1 MGLNSENKTVFNV
14 QNPGEKTVVAADIV
28 RLQDKSRQT
37 ILTDSPEQ
45 FIELYAVSANVSHYA
60 GNCPPMVL
68 ATTQEVKLW
77 DPEEPSAYKEPS
89 AILKLAAHPR
99 LKRVLAANRQNMR
112 ASEAT
117 DFLKSL
123 RNNIDE
129 NGSNVLMKSRD
140 FKVSRKHT
148 ITEKRDESGQFN
160 IMVAAEGKIED
171 NWTPPAS
178 VKFTVP
184 VYEHIPLCVTLEL
197 DFYVVIKE
205 PEDKEKGC
213 FEAFFKFESLNLE
226 EDLLAAR
233 RAVLTEWLTTVRTD
247 GSSLQ
252 KVIDPAHFI
261 WGSLEI
267 KHKNDMAELVQN
279 RFDGVSLVR

>member
-1 MGLNSENKTVFNV
+1 MALDSGNKTVFNV

-45 FIELYAVSANVSHYA
+45 FIELYDGEVRFGGDV
-60 GNCPPMVL
+60 PPMVL

-77 DPEEPSAYKEPS
+77 EPEEPSAYKEPS

-171 NWTPPAS
+171 NWTPPES

-197 DFYVVIKE
+197 DFSVVIKE

-233 RAVLTEWLTTVRTD
+233 RAVLTEWLTKVRAD
-247 GSSLQ
+247 GSSLK
-252 KVIDPAHFI
+252 KVIDPSHFI

>member
-1 MGLNSENKTVFNV
+1 MAHNSENQTVFNV
-14 QNPGEKTVVAADIV
+14 QNPGEMTVVSAEIV
-28 RLQDKSRQT
+28 RLQDKSRQ
-37 ILTDSPEQ
+37 IIVTDSPEQ
-45 FIELYAVSANVSHYA
+45 FIELYHGVATF
-60 GNCPPMVL
+60 GKGIPPLAL

-77 DPEEPSAYKEPS
+77 DSEDPSAYKEPG

-99 LKRVLAANRQNMR
+99 LKRVLNANGRNLR

-129 NGSNVLMKSRD
+129 AGGIVLMKSRD

-148 ITEKRDESGQFN
+148 IAEKRDENGQFN
-160 IMVAAEGKIED
+160 IMVSAEGKIED

-184 VYEHIPLCVTLEL
+184 VFEHIPLTVTLEL
-197 DFYVVIKE
+197 DFAVVIKE

-233 RAVLTEWLTTVRTD
+233 RAVLTEWLTKVRME

>member
-1 MGLNSENKTVFNV
+1 M
-14 QNPGEKTVVAADIV
+14 
-28 RLQDKSRQT
+28 QDKSRQ
-37 ILTDSPEQ
+37 IIITDSPEQ
-45 FIELYAVSANVSHYA
+45 FIELYEGDVKFGGDV
-60 GNCPPMVL
+60 PPLAL

-77 DPEEPSAYKEPS
+77 QSEEANAYKEPL
-89 AILKLAAHPR
+89 AVLKLAAHPR
-99 LKRVLAANRQNMR
+99 LKRVLNANGRNLR
-112 ASEAT
+112 ASDAT
-117 DFLKSL
+117 DLLKSL

-129 NGSNVLMKSRD
+129 EGSIVLMKSRD

-148 ITEKRDESGQFN
+148 IAEKRDENGQFN
-160 IMVAAEGKIED
+160 IMVSAEGKIED

-184 VYEHIPLCVTLEL
+184 VFEHIPLTVTLEL
-197 DFYVVIKE
+197 DFAVVIKE

-233 RAVLTEWLTTVRTD
+233 RAVLTEWLTKVRTE

-252 KVIDPAHFI
+252 KVIDPSHFI

>member
-1 MGLNSENKTVFNV
+1 MGLNSENKTVFNI

-45 FIELYAVSANVSHYA
+45 FIELYDGELRFGSDV
-60 GNCPPMVL
+60 PPMVL

-77 DPEEPSAYKEPS
+77 ESEEPNAYKEPS

-129 NGSNVLMKSRD
+129 NGSIVLMKSRD

-197 DFYVVIKE
+197 DFSVVIKE

-233 RAVLTEWLTTVRTD
+233 RAVLTEWLTKVRKD

>member
-1 MGLNSENKTVFNV
+1 MALDSGNKTVFNV

-45 FIELYAVSANVSHYA
+45 FIELYDGEVRFGSDV
-60 GNCPPMVL
+60 PPMVL
-68 ATTQEVKLW
+68 ATTHEVKLW

-89 AILKLAAHPR
+89 AVLKLAAHPR

-112 ASEAT
+112 ASDAT

-171 NWTPPAS
+171 NWTPPES

-197 DFYVVIKE
+197 DFSVVIKE
-205 PEDKEKGC
+205 PEDKGC

-233 RAVLTEWLTTVRTD
+233 RAVLTEWLTKVRAD
-247 GSSLQ
+247 GSSLK
-252 KVIDPAHFI
+252 KVIDPSHFI

>member
-1 MGLNSENKTVFNV
+1 MQDNFR
-14 QNPGEKTVVAADIV
+14 QIIV
-28 RLQDKSRQT
+28 
-37 ILTDSPEQ
+37 TDSPEQ
-45 FIELYAVSANVSHYA
+45 FIELYAVSANISRHA
-60 GNCPPMVL
+60 GDCPPMVL

-77 DPEEPSAYKEPS
+77 ESEEPSAYKEPS
-89 AILKLAAHPR
+89 AVLKLAAHPR

-123 RNNIDE
+123 RNNIDDA
-129 NGSNVLMKSRD
+129 GKVVLMKSRD
-140 FKVSRKHT
+140 FKVSRKHI

-184 VYEHIPLCVTLEL
+184 IFEHIPLTVTFES
-197 DFYVVIKE
+197 DFAVVIKE

-233 RAVLTEWLTTVRTD
+233 RAVLTEWLTKVRAD
-247 GSSLQ
+247 GSSLK

>member
-1 MGLNSENKTVFNV
+1 MALDSGNKTVFNV

-28 RLQDKSRQT
+28 RLRDKSRQT
-37 ILTDSPEQ
+37 IVTDSPEQ
-45 FIELYAVSANVSHYA
+45 FIELYDGEVRFGSDV
-60 GNCPPMVL
+60 PPMVL
-68 ATTQEVKLW
+68 ATTHEVKLW

-89 AILKLAAHPR
+89 AVLKLAAHPR

-112 ASEAT
+112 ASDAT

-171 NWTPPAS
+171 NWTPPES

-197 DFYVVIKE
+197 DFSVVIKE
-205 PEDKEKGC
+205 PEDKGC

-233 RAVLTEWLTTVRTD
+233 RAVLTEWLTKVRAD
-247 GSSLQ
+247 GSSLK
-252 KVIDPAHFI
+252 KVIDPSHFI

>member
-1 MGLNSENKTVFNV
+1 MAHNSENQMVFNV
-14 QNPGEKTVVAADIV
+14 QNPGERTVVAAEIV
-28 RLQDKSRQT
+28 RLQDKSRQ
-37 ILTDSPEQ
+37 IIVTDSPEQ
-45 FIELYAVSANVSHYA
+45 FIELYATSANVAHYA
-60 GNCPPMVL
+60 GNLPPIAL
-68 ATTQEVKLW
+68 ATTQDVKLW
-77 DPEEPSAYKEPS
+77 DSEEPSVYKEPL
-89 AILKLAAHPR
+89 AVLKLAVHPR
-99 LKRVLAANRQNMR
+99 LKRVLNANGKNLR

-129 NGSNVLMKSRD
+129 AGGIVLMKSRD

-148 ITEKRDESGQFN
+148 IAEKRDENGQFN
-160 IMVAAEGKIED
+160 IMVSAEGKIED

-184 VYEHIPLCVTLEL
+184 VFEHIPLTVTLEL
-197 DFYVVIKE
+197 DFSVVIKE

-233 RAVLTEWLTTVRTD
+233 RAVLTEWLTKVRTE

>member
-1 MGLNSENKTVFNV
+1 MAHNSENQTVFNV
-14 QNPGEKTVVAADIV
+14 QNPGEKTVVAAEIV
-28 RLQDKSRQT
+28 RLKDKSRQIIT
-37 ILTDSPEQ
+37 TDSPEQ
-45 FIELYAVSANVSHYA
+45 FIELYEGGVKF
-60 GNCPPMVL
+60 GGDTPPRAL

-77 DPEEPSAYKEPS
+77 YSEEPSAYKEPA

-184 VYEHIPLCVTLEL
+184 VYEHVPLCVTLEL
-197 DFYVVIKE
+197 DFSVVIKE

-233 RAVLTEWLTTVRTD
+233 RVVLTEWLTKVRTE

-267 KHKNDMAELVQN
+267 KHKNNMAELVQN

>member
-1 MGLNSENKTVFNV
+1 MALDSGNKTVFNV

-28 RLQDKSRQT
+28 RLRDKSRQT
-37 ILTDSPEQ
+37 IVTDSPEQ
-45 FIELYAVSANVSHYA
+45 FIELYDGEVRFGGDV
-60 GNCPPMVL
+60 PPMVL

-89 AILKLAAHPR
+89 AVLKLAAHPR

-160 IMVAAEGKIED
+160 IMVAAEGKIDD
-171 NWTPPAS
+171 NWTPPES

-197 DFYVVIKE
+197 DFSVVIKE

-233 RAVLTEWLTTVRTD
+233 RAVLTEWLTKVRAD
-247 GSSLQ
+247 GSSLK
-252 KVIDPAHFI
+252 KVIDPSHFI

>member
-1 MGLNSENKTVFNV
+1 MALDSGNKTVFNV

-28 RLQDKSRQT
+28 RLHDKSRQT

-45 FIELYAVSANVSHYA
+45 FIELYDGEVRFGGDV
-60 GNCPPMVL
+60 PPMVL

-77 DPEEPSAYKEPS
+77 EPEEPSAYKEPS

-171 NWTPPAS
+171 NWTPPES

-197 DFYVVIKE
+197 DFSVVIKE

-233 RAVLTEWLTTVRTD
+233 RAVLTEWLTKVRAD
-247 GSSLQ
+247 GSSLK
-252 KVIDPAHFI
+252 KVIDPSHFI

>member
-28 RLQDKSRQT
+28 RLHDKSRQT

-45 FIELYAVSANVSHYA
+45 FIELYDGEVRFGGDV
-60 GNCPPMVL
+60 PPMVL

-89 AILKLAAHPR
+89 AVLKLAAHPR

-171 NWTPPAS
+171 NWTPPES

-197 DFYVVIKE
+197 DFSVVIKE

-233 RAVLTEWLTTVRTD
+233 RAVLTEWLTKVRAD
-247 GSSLQ
+247 GSSLK
-252 KVIDPAHFI
+252 KVIDPSHFI

>member
-1 MGLNSENKTVFNV
+1 MAHNSESQTVFNI
-14 QNPGEKTVVAADIV
+14 QNPGEKTLVAAEIV
-28 RLQDKSRQT
+28 RLQDKSRQIIT
-37 ILTDSPEQ
+37 TDSPEQ
-45 FIELYAVSANVSHYA
+45 FIELYDNEARF
-60 GNCPPMVL
+60 GGDIPPLAL

-77 DPEEPSAYKEPS
+77 QSEEANAYKEPL
-89 AILKLAAHPR
+89 AVLKLAAHPR
-99 LKRVLAANRQNMR
+99 LKRVLNANGRNLR

-129 NGSNVLMKSRD
+129 AGGVVLMKSRD

-148 ITEKRDESGQFN
+148 IAEKRDENGQFN
-160 IMVAAEGKIED
+160 IMVSAEGKIED

-184 VYEHIPLCVTLEL
+184 VFEHIPLTVTLEL
-197 DFYVVIKE
+197 DFSVVIKE

-213 FEAFFKFESLNLE
+213 FEAFFKFESLNLD

-233 RAVLTEWLTTVRTD
+233 RAVLTEWLTKVRTE

-252 KVIDPAHFI
+252 KVIDPSHFI

-279 RFDGVSLVR
+279 RFDGVSLVK

>member
-1 MGLNSENKTVFNV
+1 MNPTWRSPGTTTV
-14 QNPGEKTVVAADIV
+14 
-28 RLQDKSRQT
+28 
-37 ILTDSPEQ
+37 
-45 FIELYAVSANVSHYA
+45 
-60 GNCPPMVL
+60 
-68 ATTQEVKLW
+68 
-77 DPEEPSAYKEPS
+77 
-89 AILKLAAHPR
+89 LKLAAHPR

-171 NWTPPAS
+171 NWTPPES

-197 DFYVVIKE
+197 DFSVVIKE

-233 RAVLTEWLTTVRTD
+233 RAVLTEWLTKVRAD
-247 GSSLQ
+247 GSSLK
-252 KVIDPAHFI
+252 KVIDPSHFI